1 MEALI
6 TSTLIRSQRRPV
18 PSIAPARWR
27 RQRYG
32 SSGRG
37 VVVARASGGRDHRWG
52 RQVDEN
58 MIMLRLRIRKIKMM
72 EKKKDDEEEEEGS
85 GMMRWEREYYVGEYG
100 KHVCEVL
107 GLLQSY
113 LMSVRPCLPVGI
125 VLLVA
130 LSVFISSGF
139 LLFNSINMMNT
150 LSSSLF
156 GLS

>member
-1 MEALI
+1 MEAL
-6 TSTLIRSQRRPV
+6 TSTLIPSQRQPV
-18 PSIAPARWR
+18 LSIAPARRR
-27 RQRYG
+27 RQHYD
-32 SSGRG
+32 SGGG
-37 VVVARASGGRDHRWG
+37 VVVARASGSGRDHRWG

-58 MIMLRLRIRKIKMM
+58 MIMLRLRIREIKMM
-72 EKKKDDEEEEEGS
+72 EEQKDDEEEGS

-113 LMSVRPCLPVGI
+113 LMTVRPCLAVGI

-130 LSVFISSGF
+130 FSVFMSSGL

-150 LSSSLF
+150 LCSSLF

>member
-1 MEALI
+1 MEAL
-6 TSTLIRSQRRPV
+6 TSTLIPSQRRPAV
-18 PSIAPARWR
+18 PPIAPARQR
-27 RQRYG
+27 RQHC
-32 SSGRG
+32 GRG
-37 VVVARASGGRDHRWG
+37 VVVARASGSGRDHRWG

-58 MIMLRLRIRKIKMM
+58 MIMLRLRIREIKMM
-72 EKKKDDEEEEEGS
+72 EEEKKDDEEEEGS

-113 LMSVRPCLPVGI
+113 LMTVRPCLSAGI

-130 LSVFISSGF
+130 LSVFMSSGL

-150 LSSSLF
+150 LCSSLI